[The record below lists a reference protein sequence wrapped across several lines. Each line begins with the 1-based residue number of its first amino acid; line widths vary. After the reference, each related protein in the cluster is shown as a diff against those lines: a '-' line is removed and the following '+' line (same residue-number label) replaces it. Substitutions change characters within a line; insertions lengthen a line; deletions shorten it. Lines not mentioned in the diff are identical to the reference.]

1 MLETSPV
8 MFHTIVAAVGLLLF
22 LFMWF
27 ATRDFPPAVKV
38 LARLALIV
46 VAVTPIVLALLFG
59 AGVPEKQARPPA
71 PPAQKQATAPPA
83 AGTPP
88 PSVSTAPS
96 SPAPAPS
103 SPPPSSP
110 APGAAPSAPTAP
122 TEKSAE
128 STTRAPV
135 TTAPPP
141 ATTAPQPAPTPAP
154 KSAEV
159 PAAAPADQPVMERAQ
174 PPAKPATRSAGARSA
189 PAPAAGESPDWDI
202 VPVFYGTDRAN
213 ENDPKRAKYSADRA
227 NRLELGRALVT
238 VPKSH
243 QTPLIE
249 RPWAYRVPF
258 LQLTLYEEA
267 EDPKKHF
274 TLKDVGKLTEEEFLT
289 LVKERLAASK
299 SFKDHALVFVHGFNT
314 SFDYALYRTAQI
326 AYDLKFDGAPFV
338 YSWPSRGSA
347 ATPFDYTYDRE
358 SAEIARPHLK
368 AYLEL
373 VAKKTGATSVSII
386 AHSMGN
392 QVLLPVLEELKREAP
407 EGVRISEVILAA
419 PDMERLTFQNFAS
432 RIAGFVRGVTLYA
445 SANDRALQASKRF
458 WGGDRAG
465 EVPQGGPI
473 ILQGLDTIDVTNTST
488 DMFSLG
494 HSGYAETT
502 ELINDIQLLLQ
513 TGERPPKQRVPILET
528 VNTASGDYW
537 RYPTK

>member
-1 MLETSPV
+1 
-8 MFHTIVAAVGLLLF
+8 
-22 LFMWF
+22 
-27 ATRDFPPAVKV
+27 
-38 LARLALIV
+38 
-46 VAVTPIVLALLFG
+46 
-59 AGVPEKQARPPA
+59 
-71 PPAQKQATAPPA
+71 
-83 AGTPP
+83 
-88 PSVSTAPS
+88 
-96 SPAPAPS
+96 
-103 SPPPSSP
+103 
-110 APGAAPSAPTAP
+110 
-122 TEKSAE
+122 
-128 STTRAPV
+128 
-135 TTAPPP
+135 
-141 ATTAPQPAPTPAP
+141 
-154 KSAEV
+154 
-159 PAAAPADQPVMERAQ
+159 MERAQ
-174 PPAKPATRSAGARSA
+174 PPAKPATRSATAGKAA
-189 PAPAAGESPDWDI
+189 PAPAAGESPDWDV

-249 RPWAYRVPF
+249 RPWAYRIPF

-274 TLKDVGKLTEEEFLT
+274 TLKDVGKLTEEEFLA

-465 EVPQGGPI
+465 EVPEGGPI